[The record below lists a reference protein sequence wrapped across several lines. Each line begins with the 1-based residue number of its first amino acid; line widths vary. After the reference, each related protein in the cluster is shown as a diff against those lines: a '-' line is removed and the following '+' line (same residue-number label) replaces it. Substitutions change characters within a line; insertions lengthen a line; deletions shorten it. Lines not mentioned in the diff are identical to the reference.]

1 MLRWIFLLCFL
12 FLHTA
17 CDVSDNK
24 ERPDAPVLNPNGQ
37 FRAGDEIAPAY
48 DVVLTATTLLNEP
61 TPVYRFETTAEALSV
76 WRQAAERPTL
86 LLLSNNPHLQTV
98 PEELRKQVS
107 ILINKA
113 DAADLA
119 MATTDR
125 NSDPLLLPG
134 MAVDAAL
141 RSNLFQEL
149 IWVLPLR
156 DPSQELSL
164 EKFTDQLAESGLA
177 NEQEKATLALAEGT
191 FNGTLRDTAFTA
203 AALPLL
209 QDPTQPVIVH
219 IDLSYFQ
226 PLYKNEIATPLL
238 DIVFN
243 TLATLKKMHLQTLAV
258 TFSYGHLDSQISLD
272 VRFLG
277 DIIAYLIEDPA
288 RLDQPIPLNW
298 QRQRDTL
305 YLSNFFQKEKVWEL
319 YKAQEQDAPN
329 EAWVKFNLYRSAAE
343 HKKGRQALDYLAEA
357 VSLDYLYAL
366 EYQELSKMAYEK
378 DRPDEAFRILTLSS
392 EAFPHDPFI
401 KLQMIQLAQS
411 VSKKEAALRLLKQ
424 LRSLQWSEFYYPQ
437 MPQYLVDLTTFVQTG
452 EVSVEQ
458 STDSATVENNKGPM
472 VPLPVSDNARK
483 RLLHNQ

>member
-12 FLHTA
+12 FLQTA

-37 FRAGDEIAPAY
+37 FHAGAEIAPAY

-141 RSNLFQEL
+141 RSNLFQKL

-156 DPSQELSL
+156 DPGQELSL
-164 EKFTDQLAESGLA
+164 EKFTDQLAKSGLA
-177 NEQEKATLALAEGT
+177 NEQEKATLSLAEGA

-203 AALPLL
+203 TALPLL
-209 QDPTQPVIVH
+209 QDPAQPVIVH

-243 TLATLKKMHLQTLAV
+243 TLAALKKMHLQTLAV
-258 TFSYGHLDSQISLD
+258 TFSYGHLDSQISLN

-277 DIIAYLIEDPA
+277 DIIAYLIEDPT
-288 RLDQPIPLNW
+288 RLDQPIPVNW
-298 QRQRDTL
+298 QRQRDAL
-305 YLSNFFQKEKVWEL
+305 YLSNFFKKEEVRKL
-319 YKAQEQDAPN
+319 YEAQDKDAPG
-329 EAWVKFNLYRSAAE
+329 EAWIKFNLYRSAAE
-343 HKKGRQALDYLAEA
+343 HKEGKKALDYLAEA
-357 VSLDYLYAL
+357 VSLDSLYAL
-366 EYQELSKMAYEK
+366 EYTELSNVAYEK
-378 DRPDEAFRILTLSS
+378 GRPDVALHMLTLAS
-392 EAFPHDPFI
+392 ETFSHDPFI
-401 KLQMIQLAQS
+401 KLQMAQIAHELGENEKATQL
-411 VSKKEAALRLLKQ
+411 LNQ
-424 LRSLQWSEFYYPQ
+424 LRNLNWSEFYYPQ
-437 MPQYLVDLTTFVQTG
+437 TPQYLAELEEFVQAG
-452 EVSVEQ
+452 KAP
-458 STDSATVENNKGPM
+458 SATLADTSEAEKTGGSTRQRV
-472 VPLPVSDNARK
+472 
-483 RLLHNQ
+483 LHKTGN

>member
-12 FLHTA
+12 FLQTA
-17 CDVSDNK
+17 CDVSDDRN
-24 ERPDAPVLNPNGQ
+24 RPDVPVLNPNGQ
-37 FRAGDEIAPAY
+37 FSTSDEIAPAY
-48 DVVLTATTLLNEP
+48 DVVLTATTLLDEP

-76 WRQAAERPTL
+76 WRRAAERPTL
-86 LLLSNNPHLQTV
+86 LLLSNNPHLQPT
-98 PEELRKQVS
+98 PEELREQATF
-107 ILINKA
+107 LINNA
-113 DAADLA
+113 NVAELA

-141 RSNLFQEL
+141 RNDLFQEL
-149 IWVLPLR
+149 IWVIPLR

-164 EKFTDQLAESGLA
+164 EKFTDQLAKSGLA
-177 NEQEKATLALAEGT
+177 NEREVATLALAEGT
-191 FNGTLRDTAFTA
+191 FQGTLRDTAFTA
-203 AALPLL
+203 AALPSL

-226 PLYKNEIATPLL
+226 PLYKNEIASPLL

-243 TLATLKKMHLQTLAV
+243 TLAALKKMHLQTLAV

-277 DIIAYLIEDPA
+277 DIVAYLIEDPA
-288 RLDQPIPLNW
+288 RLDQSIPINW
-298 QRQRDTL
+298 QRQRDAL
-305 YLSNFFQKEKVWEL
+305 YLSNFFQKEKVTEL

-343 HKKGRQALDYLAEA
+343 HKEGRQALDYLTEA
-357 VSLDYLYAL
+357 VSFDYLYAL
-366 EYQELSKMAYEK
+366 EYQELSKRAYEK
-378 DRPDEAFRILTLSS
+378 GRPDEAFRMLNLSS

-401 KLQMIQLAQS
+401 KLQMIQLAQE
-411 VSKKEAALRLLKQ
+411 VGDKEAALHLLKQ
-424 LRSLQWSEFYYPQ
+424 LRILQWSEFYFPQ

-452 EVSVEQ
+452 EVSLEQ
-458 STDSATVENNKGPM
+458 STDSATVENNKAPM
-472 VPLPVSDNARK
+472 VPLPISDTARK